1 MNKNCKVVLLPTK
14 DLNGLWSYKGRRL
27 YYNQANF
34 NDETET
40 GYFHMYVL
48 SEKADEKCKFYLDG
62 DLVRPNVVPDK
73 DYWKVRSYP
82 EIIATTDKKLQKEGI
97 ASIDDDFIEWYCNN
111 PVEEV
116 LVVHGESAPT
126 MYYGGIDSRGDYK
139 YYCPKCHSGGSYMG
153 IINEGDIPHCRKEEC
168 KDINLKLSSN
178 GSIIISTEETWDD
191 VLKKANMNSNYHK
204 SWTDWLKENYEVPK
218 KK

>member
-82 EIIATTDKKLQKEGI
+82 EIIATTNKELQKEGI
-97 ASIDDDFIEWYCNN
+97 ASIDDDFIEWYCDN

-116 LVVHGESAPT
+116 EVRYTRPYNSSIMSPQILSDGYIV
-126 MYYGGIDSRGDYK
+126 
-139 YYCPKCHSGGSYMG
+139 
-153 IINEGDIPHCRKEEC
+153 INPV
-168 KDINLKLSSN
+168 
-178 GSIIISTEETWDD
+178 EETWEGIFRRFEIEC
-191 VLKKANMNSNYHK
+191 KNFAS
-204 SWTDWLKENYEVPK
+204 KEDIIKLLERDYTPK
-218 KK
+218 RKVIN